1 MFLSMLNSQCRASK
15 HWRLWAYW
23 VAFVNLI
30 RSFALNQ
37 FDDTAVCKSC
47 NDDLLSEKFYPKSS
61 SIGGRKISPQKLFK
75 SIADTLQVSQGK
87 WVGSAKGILPMLIIC
102 VDIPKLLGL
111 GSAKVKRSEPCV

>member
-1 MFLSMLNSQCRASK
+1 MILR
-15 HWRLWAYW
+15 
-23 VAFVNLI
+23 VG
-30 RSFALNQ
+30 
-37 FDDTAVCKSC
+37 TT
-47 NDDLLSEKFYPKSS
+47 PKSS

-111 GSAKVKRSEPCV
+111 GSAYKQKRIYKARYMRSSLYKLPIKRKEVIC